1 MNKLVRFIL
10 VGFLI
15 SLLSGSLTDT
25 VESREIRLIKAGEL
39 FPDTLLR
46 IPANQEERKYLGLPE
61 GESFRLSEIKADL
74 VLVEILSVYCP
85 SCQLQVSSYNEL
97 YTLIEKDSKTR
108 GRIKMIGI
116 AAGNGDIEVRHFR
129 DEYQVRFPIVPDSR
143 FAMHSAI
150 GGSRTPF
157 TIYVRQDPSGRTGL
171 VAGTHLG
178 LDKDY
183 ERLFKELSTMM
194 TMDLAVLKK
203 ESKHR
208 EADTIR
214 VEPVLKE
221 SELQDKVRGLF
232 ASFNGRI
239 TQFERVSLKG
249 GEEVYTAVIRK
260 GETARRVFAEVTSRP
275 PTCDVCHDIHFI
287 YVFDSSGEVLR
298 FEPIQLTKYGNE
310 PWDENDLAKMRERVL
325 GRYIFKPYVFDPE
338 VDAVSSATI
347 TSSIIIHV
355 IFKGEILL
363 EELREKGLN

>member
-25 VESREIRLIKAGEL
+25 VESREIQLIKAGEL
-39 FPDTLLR
+39 FPDTPLR
-46 IPANQEERKYLGLPE
+46 TPANREEREYLGLAE
-61 GESFRLSEIKADL
+61 GEFFRLSEIKADL

-85 SCQLQVSSYNEL
+85 TCQRQVSPYNEL
-97 YTLIEKDSKTR
+97 YTLIEKDPKTR
-108 GRIKMIGI
+108 GRIKMIGV
-116 AAGNGDIEVRHFR
+116 AAGNSDIEVKHFR
-129 DEYQVRFPIVPDSR
+129 DKYQVRFPIIPDPQ

-157 TIYVRQDPSGRTGL
+157 TIYVRQNPADRTGL

-178 LDKDY
+178 PYKDY
-183 ERLFKELSTMM
+183 KSLFKELSTMM

-203 ESKHR
+203 ESKQI

-249 GEEVYTAVIRK
+249 GEEVYTAVIRN
-260 GETARRVFAEVTSRP
+260 GERSRRVFAKAISRP

-298 FEPIQLTKYGNE
+298 FEPIQLTKYGNK
-310 PWDENDLAKMRERVL
+310 PWDENDVAKMREKVL

-355 IFKGEILL
+355 IFEGEILL
-363 EELREKGLN
+363 EELREKGLI

>member
-15 SLLSGSLTDT
+15 SLLSGSLTET
-25 VESREIRLIKAGEL
+25 VESREIQLIKAGEL
-39 FPDTLLR
+39 FPDTPLLM
-46 IPANQEERKYLGLPE
+46 PANREERKYLGLAE
-61 GESFRLSEIKADL
+61 GEFFTLSEIKADL

-85 SCQLQVSSYNEL
+85 SCQKQVSPYNEL
-97 YTLIEKDSKTR
+97 YTLIEKDSETR

-116 AAGNGDIEVRHFR
+116 AAGNGDIEVKHFR
-129 DEYQVRFPIVPDSR
+129 DEYQVHFPIIPDPR

-157 TIYVRQDPSGRTGL
+157 TIYVRQDPSDRTGL

-178 LDKDY
+178 LYKDY
-183 ERLFKELSTMM
+183 KRLFKELSTMM
-194 TMDLAVLKK
+194 TMDLALLKK
-203 ESKHR
+203 ASKQI

-221 SELQDKVRGLF
+221 SELQDKVGGLF
-232 ASFNGRI
+232 ASFNGRV
-239 TQFERVSLKG
+239 THFERVSLKG
-249 GEEVYTAVIRK
+249 GEKVYTAVIRK
-260 GETARRVFAEVTSRP
+260 GERSRRIFAKVTSRP

-287 YVFDSSGEVLR
+287 YVFDSSGKVLR
-298 FEPIQLTKYGNE
+298 FEPIQLTKYGNK

-325 GRYIFKPYVFDPE
+325 GRYISKPYVFDPE

-355 IFKGEILL
+355 IFEGEVLL
-363 EELREKGLN
+363 EELREKGLI

>member
-74 VLVEILSVYCP
+74 ILVEILSVYCP

-157 TIYVRQDPSGRTGL
+157 TIFVRQDPSGRTGL

-178 LDKDY
+178 LYKDY
-183 ERLFKELSTMM
+183 KRLFK
-194 TMDLAVLKK
+194 
-203 ESKHR
+203 
-208 EADTIR
+208 
-214 VEPVLKE
+214 EPVLKE
-221 SELQDKVRGLF
+221 SELQDKLRGLF

-355 IFKGEILL
+355 IFKA
-363 EELREKGLN
+363 RSS

>member
-15 SLLSGSLTDT
+15 SFLSGSLTDT

-39 FPDTLLR
+39 FPDTPLR
-46 IPANQEERKYLGLPE
+46 TPANREEREYLGLAE
-61 GESFRLSEIKADL
+61 GEFFRLNEIKADL
-74 VLVEILSVYCP
+74 VLVEILSVYCT
-85 SCQLQVSSYNEL
+85 SCQRQTSPYNEL
-97 YTLIEKDSKTR
+97 YTLIEKDPKTR

-129 DEYQVRFPIVPDSR
+129 DEYQVRFPIVPDPQ

-157 TIYVRQDPSGRTGL
+157 AIYVRQDPADRAGL

-178 LDKDY
+178 LYKDY
-183 ERLFKELSTMM
+183 KRLFKELSTMM
-194 TMDLAVLKK
+194 AMDLAVLKK
-203 ESKHR
+203 ESKHL
-208 EADTIR
+208 EADIIR

-221 SELQDKVRGLF
+221 SELQDKVRDLF
-232 ASFNGRI
+232 ATFNGRI
-239 TQFERVSLKG
+239 TQFKRVSLKG
-249 GEEVYTAVIRK
+249 GEEVFTAVISK
-260 GETARRVFAEVTSRP
+260 GERSRRVFAKVISRP
-275 PTCDVCHDIHFI
+275 PTCDLCHDIHFI

-298 FEPIQLTKYGNE
+298 FEPIQLTKYGNK
-310 PWDENDLAKMRERVL
+310 PWDENDVAKMRGKVL

-355 IFKGEILL
+355 IFEGEILL
-363 EELREKGLN
+363 EELREKGLI